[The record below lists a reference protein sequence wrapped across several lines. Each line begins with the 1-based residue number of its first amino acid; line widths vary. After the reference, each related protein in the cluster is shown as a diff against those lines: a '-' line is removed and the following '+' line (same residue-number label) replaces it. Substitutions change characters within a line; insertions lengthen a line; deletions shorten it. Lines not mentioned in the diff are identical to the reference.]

1 MRKFVPIIVILG
13 CAAVFAFGMVQLF
26 KLRFDVGDVYPP
38 YSSLRSDPL
47 GTMALYESINKLPG
61 VSTRR
66 DVSADNRL
74 PESADTTYMHLA
86 ADTYEW
92 RWMPEDTFY
101 EVDRFVRGGGRLVI
115 TLFPE
120 SSTNMFM
127 YERDYETGTNAAGS
141 GKTNAAPSQKT
152 NGVPTQKTNATPL
165 EKVNSKDKKDQKDV
179 KGQTGTKDTKQSKAK
194 KKKPVNEEDEFFKT
208 VSIEE
213 KWGVGFDIIDLVKN
227 EKDVYEPVRVRNQ
240 TDLPL
245 PQTLDWHSGI
255 VLTNSN
261 KAWRTIYSRGTN
273 AVVVERKFGRGSVVI
288 ATDSYFTSNE
298 AMVKD
303 RHADFLAWVIGASK
317 TVVFD
322 EAHLGVMESSGV
334 SALMRKYRLYWLVG
348 GLILLAVLF
357 IWKNSLSLLPPRD
370 DERHSEYLAG
380 KGAASGFVNL
390 LRRNLALRELLGIC
404 FVEWKKSAAQSGMY
418 SAARVKEAETIFHV
432 ENSLTGR
439 ERNPLRAYHDISTAL
454 NAKHEPL
461 NTKPKTTA

>member
-13 CAAVFAFGMVQLF
+13 CFAVFAFGMVQLF

-38 YSSLRSDPL
+38 YSSLRTDPL

-66 DVSADNRL
+66 DVSADDRL

-86 ADTYEW
+86 ASTYEW
-92 RWMPEDTFY
+92 KWMPEDTFY

-120 SSTNMFM
+120 SSTNVLM
-127 YERDYETGTNAAGS
+127 YERYDETE
-141 GKTNAAPSQKT
+141 TNAAPSQNT
-152 NGVPTQKTNATPL
+152 NAAPSQSTNAAPWQKTN
-165 EKVNSKDKKDQKDV
+165 S
-179 KGQTGTKDTKQSKAK
+179 KDTKDAKGQKGTPDTKQVKAK
-194 KKKPVNEEDEFFKT
+194 KKKPTDEQDQYFNT

-213 KWGVGFDIIDLVKN
+213 KWGVGFSIIDLTKN
-227 EKDVYEPVRVRNQ
+227 ENDVYEPVRVRNQ
-240 TDLPL
+240 SDLPL
-245 PQTLDWHSGI
+245 PQTLGWHSGI
-255 VLTNSN
+255 VLTNSD
-261 KAWRTIYSRGTN
+261 KAWQTIYSRGTN

-298 AMVKD
+298 AMMKD
-303 RHADFLAWVIGASK
+303 RHADFLGWLIGSSK

-322 EAHLGVMESSGV
+322 EAHLGVVESSGV
-334 SALMRKYRLYWLVG
+334 ATLMRKYRLYWLVG

-370 DERHSEYLAG
+370 DERRPEYLAG

-390 LRRNLALRELLGIC
+390 LRRNVPVRDLLEIC
-404 FVEWKKSAAQSGMY
+404 YVEWKKSAAQSGLY
-418 SAARVKEAETIFHV
+418 SAARRQQAETIFHV
-432 ENSLTGR
+432 ENSLTGK
-439 ERNPLRAYHDISTAL
+439 ERNPLRAYYDISTAL
-454 NAKHEPL
+454 DAKHEPQY
-461 NTKPKTTA
+461 TKPKTTA